1 MVAKVNGQELDLDIT
16 IVKVKFMLKGSRNIQ
31 TINCTA
37 SQVIEFTD
45 YMNNNKAVIK
55 NKYDRERFENKFYI
69 FTDLI
74 AKKEI
79 VVSIPDVKYWEI
91 PFFMEDEN
99 KEYELKMLTIN

>member
-1 MVAKVNGQELDLDIT
+1 MAKVNGQELDLDLT
-16 IVKVKFMLKGSRNIQ
+16 IVKVKLMLKGNRNIQ

-45 YMNNNKAVIK
+45 YMNDNKAVIK
-55 NKYDRERFENKFYI
+55 NKYDREKFENKFYI
-69 FTDLI
+69 FDDLI
-74 AKKEI
+74 TKTNV

-91 PFFMEDEN
+91 PFFNEVEN